1 MLLGTPACLS
11 TMWGGSCVRRDMTVR
26 CSVGVFF
33 AFENII
39 LLALI
44 LCQLPFNSS
53 HVKANHR
60 TTDAKLPHRVIF
72 TCLCPGPLQAAL
84 GIRRCCPVMGL
95 WSSVVSFFSGC
106 LRGRSM
112 FLFLLGCNRSGGKR
126 DSSAWRCS
134 PPQPP
139 VISSL
144 PALQTADVRGAT
156 ARLCKT
162 CCRHEGHRSSTAP
175 ADDFCDL

>member
-1 MLLGTPACLS
+1 MEVEHYVGWELCEKGHVCE
-11 TMWGGSCVRRDMTVR
+11 MFC
-26 CSVGVFF
+26 GVFF
-33 AFENII
+33 LPLKTCI

-44 LCQLPFNSS
+44 LSQLPFNSS

-72 TCLCPGPLQAAL
+72 TCLCPGPLEAVHS
-84 GIRRCCPVMGL
+84 ICRCCPVVVL
-95 WSSVVSFFSGC
+95 WSSVVSFVFGC

-134 PPQPP
+134 PLQSP

-144 PALQTADVRGAT
+144 PASQTADVRRAT
-156 ARLCKT
+156 ARLHE
-162 CCRHEGHRSSTAP
+162 RHWRH
-175 ADDFCDL
+175 